1 MDMIFWKKEK
11 KKTLTPKLW
20 QEISAQ
26 TNKTVQ
32 LIAETTLSRVTI
44 LFLVILHSY
53 CFTISEKLLK

>member
-11 KKTLTPKLW
+11 KKTLTTKLW
-20 QEISAQ
+20 QEISVQ